1 MSSRAKYF
9 REKIEAQLVAI
20 DLPANP
26 SNLYDPMRYF
36 LSLGGKRMRPVLT
49 LLAEELFT
57 EPSDSDIKVASAIEL
72 FHNFTLLHDDIMD
85 VAPLRR
91 GQQTVH
97 EKWNENIGILSGD
110 ALMVKSYQQ
119 LAFSGADFMEVFER
133 FNTTALEVCEG
144 QQMDMDFEKK
154 PDPATEDY
162 LEMIRLKTA
171 VLIGYSLWLGG
182 KLGGAS
188 ESDLQNLYQIGITVG
203 LGFQIMD
210 DFLDVFG
217 DPESFGKTPG
227 GDILAGKKTILW
239 MLSMERGTP
248 DHIKRLKSIYSL
260 AQRDSKTVDEVM
272 EIFSVLK
279 IDQKIDELIRE
290 KFDSVGLMIKD
301 LHGKEEAKE
310 ELRAYLQLLAR
321 RTI

>member
-1 MSSRAKYF
+1 MSQRAKYF
-9 REKIEAQLVAI
+9 REKIEAELVAI

-36 LSLGGKRMRPVLT
+36 LNLGGKRMRPVLA

-57 EPSDSDIKVASAIEL
+57 EPSESDIKVASAIEL

-119 LAFSGADFMEVFER
+119 LAFSGAHFMEVFKR

-188 ESDLQNLYQIGITVG
+188 EGDLQNLYRVGITVG

-239 MLSMERGTP
+239 MLSMDIGTA
-248 DHIKRLKSIYSL
+248 DQIKKLKSIYSQT
-260 AQRDSKTVDEVM
+260 QRDSKTVDEVM
-272 EIFSVLK
+272 EVFSALR

-290 KFDSVGLMIKD
+290 KFDSVGSMIKD
-301 LHGKEEAKE
+301 LNGKEEAKE